1 MNKLDK
7 YILKRRLGSVS
18 IALMRTVFLLGIG
31 FYILYPLFIKVMA
44 AFMPEADVY
53 DATVSIVP
61 KNFTFENFK
70 MVIET
75 MNFPKAFMNTFI
87 LSAMVMLFQI
97 ISSILVGY
105 GFGRFDFPCKN
116 LVFILGIFTLIV
128 PPQIIIFPLYL
139 NYVNFDIFGLFTAI
153 TGEKLSFINTYWPFV
168 FSSLFCTGTQGMMFV
183 YMFRQYFRG
192 VPKEI
197 EEAARVDGAGEF
209 RTFIQIMAPSA
220 VSVTVCV
227 AVLSFVW
234 QWNDIFWTSS
244 YLRRT
249 ELLSVNLYTLTAD
262 VTSKLGAA
270 ETNLAYQ
277 SILNSTGA
285 ILVILPLVIAY
296 LFVQRGFIQSVERSG
311 IVG

>member
-7 YILKRRLGSVS
+7 YILKRRLGGVSV
-18 IALMRTVFLLGIG
+18 ALMRTIFLLGIG

-53 DATVSIVP
+53 DATVSLVP
-61 KNFTFENFK
+61 KNFTWDNFK
-70 MVIET
+70 MVMET
-75 MNFPKAFMNTFI
+75 MNYPKAFMNTFV
-87 LSAMVMLFQI
+87 LSVMVMLFQI

-234 QWNDIFWTSS
+234 QWNDIFWTSR
-244 YLRRT
+244 YLRGT

>member
-234 QWNDIFWTSS
+234 QWNDIFWTSR
-244 YLRRT
+244 YLRGT

>member
-61 KNFTFENFK
+61 KNFTFDNFK

-75 MNFPKAFMNTFI
+75 MNYPKAFMNTFI

-234 QWNDIFWTSS
+234 QWNDIFWTSR
-244 YLRRT
+244 YLRGT